1 MMDRDQDRINKFSRR
16 AFIVGGVQA
25 LLLGTLVGRLGWLQI
40 SQSERYRMLAENNRI
55 NVRLIKPPR
64 GLIMDRMGKL
74 LAINDQ
80 NFRLIVIP
88 EQVDDLSLTLR
99 RLQKYI
105 TLTDKD
111 IDRLKR
117 QARKNP
123 KFFPLEIRENLDWE
137 TVARIEVNLPDLPG
151 VAIDVG
157 EVRHYPL
164 AQSTAHILGYVGAVA
179 KGDEGTDPLLKM
191 PGFKIGKT
199 GIEKTYDKELRG
211 RAGAAEVEVNVVG
224 REVRHLRT
232 TPPEEGKA
240 LRLTID
246 ADLQTFTQ
254 QRLLSERSASAVIMD
269 ARSGEVYTL
278 ASSPSFN
285 PNDFAKGIPADLWE
299 QLLSDPG
306 LPLNNKAVGG
316 SYPPGST
323 FKMVTALAALEA
335 GIINQ
340 YTAQFCP
347 GHYELGN
354 ARFHC
359 WKRGGHGTVNLV
371 RALSESCDTFFYK
384 IAVELGINRI
394 SEMANRLGMGERLG
408 VELPEERAGL
418 MPTTQWKRQTL
429 ADKVWHPG
437 ESIVCSIGQGYVQA
451 TPLQLAVMTARIVNG
466 GYAVKPWI
474 TGYVGDKPTHDQPW
488 EKINIKKSYLDLVM
502 QGMDH
507 VVNFPGGTALGS
519 RINTEVHGV
528 PAMGGKTGTSQ
539 VKRITA
545 DERARG
551 VRQQDLPWKHRHHG
565 LFVGYAPVD
574 NPRYVCAV
582 VVEHGG
588 GGSAVAAPIARDLLI
603 ETQKRNPASNLLRPV
618 NSTPADNTFPP
629 RKPKIEP
636 KQQGE

>member
-1 MMDRDQDRINKFSRR
+1 MDRDQDRVDKFTRR
-16 AFIVGGVQA
+16 AFVVGGVQT

-40 SQSERYRMLAENNRI
+40 SQSERYRMLADSNRI
-55 NVRLIKPPR
+55 NVKLIAPPR
-64 GLIMDRMGKL
+64 GLIMDRAGKL
-74 LAINDQ
+74 LAVNGQ

-88 EQVDDLSLTLR
+88 EQTEDIDYTLR
-99 RLQKYI
+99 RLRKYVE
-105 TLTDKD
+105 LTDKD
-111 IDRLKR
+111 IDRLKK
-117 QARKNP
+117 QAKKNP

-137 TVARIEVNLPDLPG
+137 TVARVEVNLPDLPG

-157 EVRHYPL
+157 EVRSYPM
-164 AQSTAHILGYVGAVA
+164 AQATAHILGYVGAVA
-179 KGDEGTDPLLKM
+179 KGDEGVDPLLKM

-211 RAGAAEVEVNVVG
+211 RAGSAEVEVNVVG
-224 REVRHLRT
+224 REVRELRNT
-232 TPPEEGKA
+232 SPDPGKT

-246 ADLQTFTQ
+246 ADLQTYTQ
-254 QRLLSERSASAVIMD
+254 QRLLTERSASAVIMD
-269 ARSGEVYTL
+269 ARSGEVFTL

-299 QLLSDPG
+299 GLLSDPG
-306 LPLNNKAVGG
+306 LPLNNKAIGG

-340 YTAQFCP
+340 YSTAFCP

-371 RALSESCDTFFYK
+371 RALAESCDTYFYK
-384 IAVELGINRI
+384 IAVELGVNRI
-394 SEMANRLGMGERLG
+394 SEMAKRLGMGQKLG
-408 VELPEERAGL
+408 IELPEERSGL
-418 MPTTQWKRQTL
+418 MPTTQWKKQTL
-429 ADKVWHPG
+429 KDIWHPG
-437 ESIVCSIGQGYVQA
+437 ESIVCAIGQGYVQA

-474 TGYVGDKPTHDQPW
+474 TGYVGETPTHDEPW
-488 EKINIKKSYLDLVM
+488 EKIGIKQQYLDLVM
-502 QGMDH
+502 KGMDH

-519 RINTEVHGV
+519 RINVEGI

-545 DERARG
+545 EERARG
-551 VRQQDLPWKHRHHG
+551 VKQEDLPWKFRHHG

-603 ETQKRNPASNLLRPV
+603 ETQKLNPSSKLLRPV
-618 NSTPADNTFPP
+618 SREDSDQTFPP
-629 RKPKIEP
+629 RKPKMPE
-636 KQQGE
+636 KQG

>member
-1 MMDRDQDRINKFSRR
+1 MDRDQDRINKFSRR
-16 AFIVGGVQA
+16 AFLVGGVQTM
-25 LLLGTLVGRLGWLQI
+25 LLGTLVGRLGWLQV

-64 GLIMDRMGKL
+64 GLIMDRLGKM

-88 EQVDDLSLTLR
+88 EQVDDLNLTLR

-111 IDRLKR
+111 VARLKK

-137 TVARIEVNLPDLPG
+137 TVAKIEVNLPDLPG
-151 VAIDVG
+151 VAVDVG
-157 EVRHYPL
+157 EVRYYPL

-179 KGDEGTDPLLKM
+179 KGEEGTDPLLKM

-199 GIEKTYDKELRG
+199 GIEKTYDRELRG

-224 REVRHLRT
+224 REVRHLRST
-232 TPPEEGKA
+232 DPEAGKT

-246 ADLQTFTQ
+246 ADLQAFTQ
-254 QRLLSERSASAVIMD
+254 TRLLSERSASAVIMD

-323 FKMVTALAALEA
+323 FKMVTGLAALEA

-340 YTAQFCP
+340 YTTQFCP

-359 WKRGGHGTVNLV
+359 WKRGGHGNVNLV
-371 RALSESCDTFFYK
+371 RALAESCDTFFYK
-384 IAVELGINRI
+384 IAVELGVNRI
-394 SEMANRLGMGERLG
+394 SDMASRLGMGQKLG
-408 VELPEERAGL
+408 IELPEERTGL
-418 MPTTQWKRQTL
+418 MPTTQWKRQTF

-474 TGYVGDKPTHDQPW
+474 TGYVGDKATHEQPW
-488 EKINIKKSYLDLVM
+488 EKIGIKKAYLDLVM

-507 VVNFPGGTALGS
+507 VVNYPGGTAMGS
-519 RINTEVHGV
+519 RINTELHGV

-551 VRQQDLPWKHRHHG
+551 VRQEDLPWKYRHHG

-603 ETQKRNPASNLLRPV
+603 ETQKRNPASHLLRPV
-618 NSTPADNTFPP
+618 GSASVDTTFPP
-629 RKPKIEP
+629 RKPKIETR
-636 KQQGE
+636 KQGE

>member
-1 MMDRDQDRINKFSRR
+1 MLERDQDRVEKFTRR
-16 AFIVGGVQA
+16 AFVVGGVQT

-40 SQSERYRMLAENNRI
+40 SQSERYRTLADSNRI
-55 NVRLIKPPR
+55 NVRLVAPPR
-64 GLIMDRMGKL
+64 GLIIDRTGKL

-88 EQVDDLSLTLR
+88 EQVESMDDTLH
-99 RLQKYI
+99 RLQKYV

-111 IDRLKR
+111 ITRLKA
-117 QARKNP
+117 QAKKNP
-123 KFFPLEIRENLDWE
+123 KFFPLEVQENLDWE
-137 TVARIEVNLPDLPG
+137 TVSRVEVNLPDLPG

-157 EVRHYPL
+157 EVRSYPM
-164 AQSTAHILGYVGAVA
+164 AQATAHILGYVGAVA

-199 GIEKTYDKELRG
+199 GIEKTYDKDLRG
-211 RAGAAEVEVNVVG
+211 KAGSAEVEVNVVG
-224 REVRHLRT
+224 REVRSLRN
-232 TPPEEGKA
+232 TPSQPGKT

-246 ADLQTFTQ
+246 ADLQAFTQ

-269 ARSGEVYTL
+269 VRSGEIYTL

-299 QLLSDPG
+299 GLLSDPG

-323 FKMVTALAALEA
+323 FKMVTALAALDA
-335 GIINQ
+335 GLIGPGS
-340 YTAQFCP
+340 TAFCP
-347 GHYELGN
+347 GHYQLGN
-354 ARFHC
+354 TRFHC
-359 WKRGGHGTVNLV
+359 WKRGGHGYVNV
-371 RALSESCDTFFYK
+371 VSALAESCDTFFYK
-384 IAVELGINRI
+384 IAVDLGINRI
-394 SEMANRLGMGERLG
+394 AEMANKLGLG
-408 VELPEERAGL
+408 AKLGIELPEERPGL
-418 MPTTQWKRQTL
+418 MPTTQWKKQTMT
-429 ADKVWHPG
+429 DKIWHPG

-474 TGYVGDKPTHDQPW
+474 TGYVGETPTHDEPW
-488 EKINIKKSYLDLVM
+488 EKIGIKKQYLDIVM
-502 QGMDH
+502 KGMDH

-519 RINTEVHGV
+519 RINTETTGV
-528 PAMGGKTGTSQ
+528 GAMGGKTGTSQ

-551 VRQQDLPWKHRHHG
+551 VKQEDLPWKFRHHA

-574 NPRYVCAV
+574 NPRYVCSV

-603 ETQKRNPASNLLRPV
+603 ETQKRNPASNILRPV
-618 NSTPADNTFPP
+618 NAQEVDRTFPP
-629 RKPKIEP
+629 RKPKPSTE
-636 KQQGE
+636 QE

>member
-1 MMDRDQDRINKFSRR
+1 MERDQDRIDKFSRR
-16 AFIVGGVQA
+16 AFVVGGVQA

-40 SQSERYRMLAENNRI
+40 SQSERYRMLADSNRI
-55 NVRLIKPPR
+55 NVKLIAPPR
-64 GLIMDRMGKL
+64 GLIVDRMGKL
-74 LAINDQ
+74 LAINGQ

-88 EQVDDLSLTLR
+88 EQVENIDDTFR
-99 RLQKYI
+99 RLQKFVPI
-105 TLTDKD
+105 TEAD
-111 IDRLKR
+111 ITRLKK
-117 QARKNP
+117 QMKKNP
-123 KFFPLEIRENLDWE
+123 KFFPLEIQENLDWE
-137 TVARIEVNLPDLPG
+137 TVSRIEVNIPDLPG

-157 EVRHYPL
+157 QVRSYPM
-164 AQSTAHILGYVGAVA
+164 AESTAHILGYVGAVS
-179 KGDEGTDPLLKM
+179 KGDEGVDPLLKM

-199 GIEKTYDKELRG
+199 GIEKTYDRELRG
-211 RAGAAEVEVNVVG
+211 RAGSAEVEVNVVG
-224 REVRHLRT
+224 REVRELRHT
-232 TPPEEGKA
+232 EPQPGKV
-240 LRLTID
+240 LHLTID
-246 ADLQTFTQ
+246 SDLQSFTQ
-254 QRLLSERSASAVIMD
+254 TRLLTERSASAVVMD

-299 QLLSDPG
+299 GLLSNPG

-340 YTAQFCP
+340 NSTAFCP
-347 GHYELGN
+347 GHHDLGN
-354 ARFHC
+354 TRFHC
-359 WKRGGHGTVNLV
+359 WKRGGHGYTNVV
-371 RALSESCDTFFYK
+371 SALAESCDTFFYK

-394 SEMANRLGMGERLG
+394 AAMAQKLGMGQKLG
-408 VELPEERAGL
+408 IELPEERAGL
-418 MPTTQWKRQTL
+418 MPTTQWKKQNM

-451 TPLQLAVMTARIVNG
+451 TPLQMAVMTARIVNG

-474 TGYVGDKPTHDQPW
+474 TGYVGDTPTHDEPW
-488 EKINIKKSYLDLVM
+488 EKIGIKKQHLDLVM
-502 QGMDH
+502 KGMDH

-519 RINTEVHGV
+519 RINIEGMG
-528 PAMGGKTGTSQ
+528 AMGGKTGTSQ

-545 DERARG
+545 EERARG
-551 VRQQDLPWKHRHHG
+551 IKQEDLPWKFRHHG

-574 NPRYVCAV
+574 NPRYVCSV

-603 ETQKRNPASNLLRPV
+603 ETQKLNPGSKLMRPAAAI
-618 NSTPADNTFPP
+618 TPDQSFPP
-629 RKPKIEP
+629 RKPK
-636 KQQGE
+636 KQG